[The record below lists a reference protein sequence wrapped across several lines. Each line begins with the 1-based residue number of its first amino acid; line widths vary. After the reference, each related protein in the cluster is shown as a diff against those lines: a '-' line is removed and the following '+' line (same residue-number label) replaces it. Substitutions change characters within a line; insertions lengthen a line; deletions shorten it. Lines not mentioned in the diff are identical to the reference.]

1 MLDRQFLSTAGIS
14 TSEFVQWVGAEKH
27 NLTPFEARLFSEAE
41 AAAVITGGDNDI
53 YEAEEL
59 RSLIDIGVIA
69 CDHGFDNKSD
79 FERASSIESAAFD
92 LVSFYNGNAADTL
105 ERVLDELQ
113 KAAKNARSSDRRY
126 ELKELIERLKDVI
139 KCVDNLDKALNS

>member
-14 TSEFVQWVGAEKH
+14 TSEFVHWVGAEKH
-27 NLTPFEARLFSEAE
+27 ELTPFEARLFNEAE
-41 AAAVITGGDNDI
+41 AAAVITGGDN
-53 YEAEEL
+53 EGMSAEDL
-59 RSLIDIGVIA
+59 KQLIDIGVIA
-69 CDHGFDNKSD
+69 EDYGFTEKKEFD
-79 FERASSIESAAFD
+79 RVASIECAAND
-92 LVSFYNGNAADTL
+92 LTSSYNGNADDTL
-105 ERVLDELQ
+105 DRVLDELQ